1 MFYSL
6 GVELDFSKAS
16 VEYFQAPAMNV
27 AKSQHAASADHGSAC
42 RSARSGAVTV
52 PPCPEGYVALEWL
65 EHAPGFVACLVGPDL
80 VFAHAND
87 AYKRLVGRE
96 ELVGLPFDVALP
108 DVAEQGVLP
117 LLKSALATGERLI
130 QSARP
135 VRLASFGGGT
145 QLRYVDFV
153 AQPIPH
159 VDAEGGRGLLI
170 LGSDVTMETVSQRDL
185 QFSLTHDVLTGLP
198 NHALFRDRLEHALR
212 RAARAQRP
220 LQVVALHLDLF
231 KRVNALVGHQA
242 GERIL
247 RAIAGR
253 IERTAGPD
261 VTVAR
266 DSGDKF
272 LLLLEGEQQPNAAAR
287 IQDVVRAVAEPF
299 EHAEHAVYVTCCVGG
314 AAFPLS
320 GQTAD
325 SLLLAADRALAS
337 AQEAGAGM
345 QRWDDTLPDDAGLAR
360 LQLGFALR
368 EALAGDGLSVHYQP
382 RIDLVTGE
390 ICAVEASVCL
400 NGEEEAVPSATLN
413 GVAEECGLSAE
424 LGDWVLRA
432 AAAQAARWHAMG
444 FAGLRVAVNLSAR
457 QFAMRDLEGAI
468 VRALADAGMPASCL
482 DLGLTENLL
491 VEDVDRVVEGL
502 HALRRLG
509 IRLCLDDFGTGASSL
524 VNLQRLPVDVLKI
537 DGSFLRRVPDEDG
550 AAAVVDAIVTMGHSL
565 GMRVVAD
572 GVAREAQCDFLAR
585 HMCDEV
591 QGDFVSKPVP
601 ADAMTGRLQAGGG
614 LAPRLLRFN
623 RTQSTLLLVDD
634 EPSILSSLRRLLR
647 GDGYRILT
655 ANSGSEGLQILA
667 EHTVDVIVS
676 DQRMPEMTGVEFLRT
691 VRQLYP
697 DTVRIVLSGFTEL
710 QTVTDAVNAGA
721 IYKFLTKPWDDEQ
734 LRTHIQEAVAYGAMA
749 NENRLLTLEVRTA
762 NQKLAAVNRQLESVL
777 ARQQSEIERGEISLD
792 IVHEALDNVPVPVL
806 ASDDLGMIVL
816 VNRAALALF
825 AGRGPVLG
833 CDVRQLFPGLPVQ
846 LSAGEVLSF
855 EHRVDGRRLVAD
867 LRPMGSGSQSRGWL
881 IAFTAA
887 DGDSA
892 AAHPAP

>member
-1 MFYSL
+1 MA
-6 GVELDFSKAS
+6 GV
-16 VEYFQAPAMNV
+16 V
-27 AKSQHAASADHGSAC
+27 A
-42 RSARSGAVTV
+42 V
-52 PPCPEGYVALEWL
+52 PPYAGGYVALDWL

-80 VFAHAND
+80 VFTHAND

-96 ELVGLPFDVALP
+96 DLVGLPFRVALP
-108 DVAEQGVLP
+108 EVAEQGVLP
-117 LLKSALATGERLI
+117 LLKSALETGERVV
-130 QSARP
+130 QCARP
-135 VRLASFGGGT
+135 VRLAVDGGAS
-145 QLRYVDFV
+145 QLRYVDFI
-153 AQPIPH
+153 AQPIPRF
-159 VDAEGGRGLLI
+159 DGEECGALLI
-170 LGSDVTMETVSQRDL
+170 LGSDVTMETVSERDL

-220 LQVVALHLDLF
+220 LQVAALHLDLF
-231 KRVNALVGHQA
+231 KRVNALVGRQG

-247 RAIAGR
+247 REVAGR
-253 IERTAGPD
+253 IERAAGPD

-299 EHAEHAVYVTCCVGG
+299 EHKDHSVYVTCCVGG

-325 SLLLAADRALAS
+325 SLLLAADRALAC
-337 AQEAGAGM
+337 AEEAGAGT
-345 QRWDDTLPDDAGLAR
+345 QRWDDTLPDDAGIAR
-360 LQLGFALR
+360 LRLGFALR
-368 EALAGDGLSVHYQP
+368 EALAGDGLSVYYQP
-382 RIDLVTGE
+382 RVDLVTGE
-390 ICAVEASVCL
+390 ICAVEASVRL
-400 NGEEEAVPSATLN
+400 DKADEALSSATLN

-424 LGDWVLRA
+424 LGAWVLRA
-432 AAAQAARWHAMG
+432 AAAQAAQWRAMG
-444 FAGLRVAVNLSAR
+444 FTSLRVAVNLSAR
-457 QFAMRDLEGAI
+457 QFAMSDLEDVI
-468 VRALADAGMPASCL
+468 VRALAEADMPATCL
-482 DLGLTENLL
+482 DLGLTEN
-491 VEDVDRVVEGL
+491 VVMEDMNRVVDCL
-502 HALRRLG
+502 LALRHLG
-509 IRLCLDDFGTGASSL
+509 IRLCLDDFGTGSSSL
-524 VNLQRLPVDVLKI
+524 INLQRLPVDLLKV

-550 AAAVVDAIVTMGHSL
+550 AAAIVDAIVSMGHSL
-565 GMRVVAD
+565 GMRVIAN
-572 GVAREAQCDFLAR
+572 GVARENQCEFLAR

-591 QGDFVSKPVP
+591 QGDFVSKPLP
-601 ADAMTGRLQAGGG
+601 ADAMTGLLQTGAG

-623 RTQSTLLLVDD
+623 RTQPTLLLVDD
-634 EPSILSSLRRLLR
+634 ETSIVSSLKRLLR

-655 ANSGSEGLQILA
+655 ANSGSDGLKILA

-734 LRTHIQEAVAYGAMA
+734 LRSHIQEAVAYGAMA

-762 NQKLAAVNRQLESVL
+762 NQKLAAVNRQLELGL

-816 VNRAALALF
+816 ANRAASELF
-825 AGRGPVLG
+825 AGREQVLG
-833 CDVRQLFPGLPVQ
+833 CDIRQLFPGMPDRLPE
-846 LSAGEVLSF
+846 GELFSF
-855 EHRVDGRRLVAD
+855 EHRADGKRFTAEV
-867 LRPMGSGSQSRGWL
+867 RPMGSGSQSRGWL
-881 IAFTAA
+881 IAINGVET
-887 DGDSA
+887 D
-892 AAHPAP
+892 

>member
-1 MFYSL
+1 MT
-6 GVELDFSKAS
+6 A
-16 VEYFQAPAMNV
+16 
-27 AKSQHAASADHGSAC
+27 AKSQHPVPLGHGSAC
-42 RSARSGAVTV
+42 RPIRAGAAAV
-52 PPCPEGYVALEWL
+52 PPCPEDYVALEWL

-96 ELVGLPFDVALP
+96 ELIGLPLATALP
-108 DVAEQGVLP
+108 EMADQGVLP
-117 LLKSALATGERLI
+117 LLRSAMETGERVV
-130 QSARP
+130 QCARP
-135 VRLASFGGGT
+135 VRLAGPDGAL

-159 VDAEGGRGLLI
+159 SDGVGGGLLI

-198 NHALFRDRLEHALR
+198 NHALLRDRLERALG
-212 RAARAQRP
+212 RAARAQTP
-220 LQVVALHLDLF
+220 LQLAILHLDLF
-231 KRVNALVGHQA
+231 KRVYALVGHKD

-247 RAIAGR
+247 CEVAAR
-253 IERTAGPD
+253 IERAAGPD

-272 LLLLEGEQQPNAAAR
+272 LLLMEGEQQPNAAAR
-287 IQDVVRAVAEPF
+287 IAAVVKAVAAPF
-299 EHAEHAVYVTCCVGG
+299 EHDGHAVYVTCCVGA

-320 GQTAD
+320 GRTAD
-325 SLLLAADRALAS
+325 GLLLAADRALAR
-337 AQEAGAGM
+337 AQEAGAGV
-345 QRWDDTLPDDAGLAR
+345 QRWDDTAPDDAGLAR

-368 EALAGDGLSVHYQP
+368 EALAGEGLSVYYQP
-382 RIDLVTGE
+382 RADLVTGE
-390 ICAVEASVCL
+390 ICAVEASVRL
-400 NGEEEAVPSATLN
+400 DKQGDAVSPATLN
-413 GVAEECGLSAE
+413 GVAEECGLAAQ
-424 LGDWVLRA
+424 LGEWVLRA
-432 AAAQAARWHAMG
+432 AAAQAARWRAQG
-444 FAGLRVAVNLSAR
+444 FTGLRVAVNLSAR
-457 QFAMRDLEGAI
+457 QFAMCDLDGAI
-468 VRALADAGMPASCL
+468 VRALADAGMPATCL
-482 DLGLTENLL
+482 DLGLTENL
-491 VEDVDRVVEGL
+491 VAEDLDRVVESL
-502 HALRRLG
+502 VALRNLG

-524 VNLQRLPVDVLKI
+524 VNLQRLPVDLLKI
-537 DGSFLRRVPDEDG
+537 DGAFLQRVPDEGG
-550 AAAVVDAIVTMGHSL
+550 AAAIVDAIVTMGHSL

-572 GVAREAQCDFLAR
+572 GVEREGQCEFLAR

-591 QGDFVSKPVP
+591 QGAFVSKPLP
-601 ADAMTGRLQAGGG
+601 SDAMTGLLQTGPG

-623 RTQSTLLLVDD
+623 RTQPTLLLVDD
-634 EPSILSSLRRLLR
+634 EPSIVSSLKRLLR

-655 ANSGSEGLQILA
+655 ANSGSAGLQILA

-734 LRTHIQEAVAYGAMA
+734 LRVHIQEAVAYGAMA

-816 VNRAALALF
+816 ANRAAADLF
-825 AGRGPVLG
+825 SGRGQVLG
-833 CDVRQLFPGLPVQ
+833 CDLRQLFPGLPDPVPAGRMCTFDYDAGGKH
-846 LSAGEVLSF
+846 LSAE
-855 EHRVDGRRLVAD
+855 
-867 LRPMGSGSQSRGWL
+867 LRPMGNGSQSRGWL
-881 IAFTAA
+881 IAIHGAET
-887 DGDSA
+887 D
-892 AAHPAP
+892 

>member
-1 MFYSL
+1 MT
-6 GVELDFSKAS
+6 
-16 VEYFQAPAMNV
+16 V
-27 AKSQHAASADHGSAC
+27 AKSQHIASAMAGVVA
-42 RSARSGAVTV
+42 V
-52 PPCPEGYVALEWL
+52 PPSPEGYVALEWL

-96 ELVGLPFDVALP
+96 DLIGLPFHIALP

-117 LLKSALATGERLI
+117 LLKTCLATGERLI
-130 QSARP
+130 QRARP
-135 VRLASFGGGT
+135 VNLAVDGGAS
-145 QLRYVDFV
+145 QLRYVDFI

-159 VDAEGGRGLLI
+159 SDGEGRGALLI
-170 LGSDVTMETVSQRDL
+170 LGSDVTMESVSQRDL
-185 QFSLTHDVLTGLP
+185 HFTLTHDVLTGLP
-198 NHALFRDRLEHALR
+198 NHALFRDRLDHALR

-220 LQVVALHLDLF
+220 LQVAALHLDLF
-231 KRVNALVGHQA
+231 KRVNALVGREG

-247 RAIAGR
+247 REVAGR
-253 IERTAGPD
+253 IERAAGPD

-272 LLLLEGEQQPNAAAR
+272 LLLLEGDQQPNAAAR

-299 EHAEHAVYVTCCVGG
+299 EHEGHSVYVTCCVGG
-314 AAFPLS
+314 AAFPLG

-325 SLLLAADRALAS
+325 SLLLAADRALAC

-345 QRWDDTLPDDAGLAR
+345 QRWDDTLPGDTGVVR

-382 RIDLVTGE
+382 RVDLVTGE
-390 ICAVEASVCL
+390 ICAVEASARL
-400 NGEEEAVPSATLN
+400 DKEGDAVSPATLN

-424 LGDWVLRA
+424 LAAWVVRA
-432 AAAQAARWHAMG
+432 AAAQAAQWRAMG
-444 FAGLRVAVNLSAR
+444 FTALRVAVNLSAR
-457 QFAMRDLEGAI
+457 QVAMADLEGTI
-468 VRALADAGMPASCL
+468 VRALAEANMPATCL
-482 DLGLTENLL
+482 DLGLTENL
-491 VEDVDRVVEGL
+491 VTEDMNRVVDRL
-502 HALRRLG
+502 LALRHLG
-509 IRLCLDDFGTGASSL
+509 VRLCLDDFGTGSSSL
-524 VNLQRLPVDVLKI
+524 VNLQRLPVDLLKI

-550 AAAVVDAIVTMGHSL
+550 AGAIVDAIVSMGHSL
-565 GMRVVAD
+565 GMRVVAN
-572 GVAREAQCDFLAR
+572 GVEREVQCEYLAR
-585 HMCDEV
+585 HMCDEA
-591 QGDFVSKPVP
+591 QGDFVSKPLP
-601 ADAMTGRLQAGGG
+601 ADAMTALLQAGAGI
-614 LAPRLLRFN
+614 APRLLRFN
-623 RTQSTLLLVDD
+623 RTQPTLLLVDD
-634 EPSILSSLRRLLR
+634 ETSIVSSLRRLLR

-655 ANSGSEGLQILA
+655 ANSGSDGLKILA

-734 LRTHIQEAVAYGAMA
+734 LRSHIQEAVAYGAMA

-762 NQKLAAVNRQLESVL
+762 NQKLAAVNRQLELGL

-816 VNRAALALF
+816 ANRAASDLF
-825 AGRGPVLG
+825 AGREQLLG
-833 CDVRQLFPGLPVQ
+833 SDVRQLFPGMPDRFPE
-846 LSAGEVLSF
+846 GELFSF
-855 EHRVDGRRLVAD
+855 EHRANGKRFTAEV
-867 LRPMGSGSQSRGWL
+867 RPMGSGSQSRGWL
-881 IAFTAA
+881 IAINGMET
-887 DGDSA
+887 D
-892 AAHPAP
+892 

>member
-1 MFYSL
+1 MA
-6 GVELDFSKAS
+6 GV
-16 VEYFQAPAMNV
+16 V
-27 AKSQHAASADHGSAC
+27 A
-42 RSARSGAVTV
+42 V

-96 ELVGLPFDVALP
+96 DLIGLPFDVALP

-117 LLKSALATGERLI
+117 LLKSCLATGERLI
-130 QSARP
+130 QRARP
-135 VRLASFGGGT
+135 VNLAVDGGAS
-145 QLRYVDFV
+145 QLRYVDFI

-159 VDAEGGRGLLI
+159 SDGEGRGALLI

-185 QFSLTHDVLTGLP
+185 HFTLTHDVLTGLP
-198 NHALFRDRLEHALR
+198 NHALFRDRLDHALR

-220 LQVVALHLDLF
+220 LQVAALHLDLF
-231 KRVNALVGHQA
+231 KRVNALVGAQG

-247 RAIAGR
+247 REVAGR
-253 IERTAGPD
+253 IERAAGAD

-272 LLLLEGEQQPNAAAR
+272 LLLLEGDQQPNAAAR
-287 IQDVVRAVAEPF
+287 IRDVVRAVAEPF
-299 EHAEHAVYVTCCVGG
+299 EHEGHSVYVTCCVGA

-325 SLLLAADRALAS
+325 SLLLAADRALAC
-337 AQEAGAGM
+337 AEEAGAGM
-345 QRWDDTLPDDAGLAR
+345 QRWDDTLPDAAGVAR

-368 EALAGDGLSVHYQP
+368 EALAGDGLSMHYQP
-382 RIDLVTGE
+382 RVDLVTGE
-390 ICAVEASVCL
+390 ICAVEASVRL
-400 NGEEEAVPSATLN
+400 DKDGDAVSPATLN

-424 LGDWVLRA
+424 LAAWVVRA
-432 AAAQAARWHAMG
+432 AAAQAAQWRAMG
-444 FAGLRVAVNLSAR
+444 YTALRVAVNLTAR
-457 QFAMRDLEGAI
+457 QVAMGDLEGTI
-468 VRALADAGMPASCL
+468 VRALAEANMPATCL
-482 DLGLTENLL
+482 DLGLTENL
-491 VEDVDRVVEGL
+491 VMEDMNRVVDRL
-502 HALRRLG
+502 LALRHLG
-509 IRLCLDDFGTGASSL
+509 VRLCIDDFGTGSSSL
-524 VNLQRLPVDVLKI
+524 VNLQRLPVDLLKI

-550 AAAVVDAIVTMGHSL
+550 AGAIVDAIVSMGHSL
-565 GMRVVAD
+565 GMRVVAN
-572 GVAREAQCDFLAR
+572 GVEREVQCEYLAR
-585 HMCDEV
+585 HMCDEA
-591 QGDFVSKPVP
+591 QGDFVSRPLAV
-601 ADAMTGRLQAGGG
+601 DAMTALLQAGAG

-623 RTQSTLLLVDD
+623 RTQPTLLLVDD
-634 EPSILSSLRRLLR
+634 ETSIVSSLKRLLR

-655 ANSGSEGLQILA
+655 ANSGSDGLKILA

-734 LRTHIQEAVAYGAMA
+734 LRSHIQEAVAYGAMA

-762 NQKLAAVNRQLESVL
+762 NQKLAAVNRQLELGL

-816 VNRAALALF
+816 ANRAASDLF
-825 AGRGPVLG
+825 AGREQLLG
-833 CDVRQLFPGLPVQ
+833 SDVRQLFPGMPDRFPE
-846 LSAGEVLSF
+846 GELFSF
-855 EHRVDGRRLVAD
+855 EHRANGTRFTAEV
-867 LRPMGSGSQSRGWL
+867 RPMGSGSQSRGWL
-881 IAFTAA
+881 IAINGMET
-887 DGDSA
+887 D
-892 AAHPAP
+892 

>member
-1 MFYSL
+1 MA
-6 GVELDFSKAS
+6 GV
-16 VEYFQAPAMNV
+16 V
-27 AKSQHAASADHGSAC
+27 A
-42 RSARSGAVTV
+42 V

-96 ELVGLPFDVALP
+96 DLIGMPFHVALP

-117 LLKSALATGERLI
+117 LLKSCLATGERLV
-130 QSARP
+130 QRARP
-135 VRLASFGGGT
+135 VNLAVDGGAS
-145 QLRYVDFV
+145 QLRYVDFI

-159 VDAEGGRGLLI
+159 SDGEGRGALLI

-185 QFSLTHDVLTGLP
+185 HFTLTHDVLTGLP
-198 NHALFRDRLEHALR
+198 NHALFRDRLDHALR

-220 LQVVALHLDLF
+220 LQVAALHLDLF
-231 KRVNALVGHQA
+231 KRVNALVGREG

-247 RAIAGR
+247 REVAGR
-253 IERTAGPD
+253 IERAAGPD

-272 LLLLEGEQQPNAAAR
+272 LLLLEGDQQPNAAAR

-299 EHAEHAVYVTCCVGG
+299 EHEGHSVYVTCCVGA

-325 SLLLAADRALAS
+325 SLLLAADRALAC
-337 AQEAGAGM
+337 AVEAGAGT
-345 QRWDDTLPDDAGLAR
+345 QRWDDTLPDDAGVAR

-368 EALAGDGLSVHYQP
+368 EALAGDGLSVYYQP
-382 RIDLVTGE
+382 RVDLVTGE
-390 ICAVEASVCL
+390 ICAVEASVRL
-400 NGEEEAVPSATLN
+400 DKEGDAVSPATLN

-424 LGDWVLRA
+424 LAAWVVRA
-432 AAAQAARWHAMG
+432 AAAQAAQWRAMG
-444 FAGLRVAVNLSAR
+444 FTALRVAVNLSAR
-457 QFAMRDLEGAI
+457 QVAMGDLEDTI
-468 VRALADAGMPASCL
+468 VRALAEANMPATCL
-482 DLGLTENLL
+482 DLGLAENL
-491 VEDVDRVVEGL
+491 VMEDMNRVVDRL
-502 HALRRLG
+502 LALRHLG
-509 IRLCLDDFGTGASSL
+509 IRLCLDDFGTGSSSL
-524 VNLQRLPVDVLKI
+524 VNLQRLPVDLLKI

-550 AAAVVDAIVTMGHSL
+550 AGAIVDAIVSMGHSL
-565 GMRVVAD
+565 GMRVVAN
-572 GVAREAQCDFLAR
+572 GVEREVQCEYLAR
-585 HMCDEV
+585 HMCDEA
-591 QGDFVSKPVP
+591 QGDFVSKPLA
-601 ADAMTGRLQAGGG
+601 ADAMTALLQKGAG

-623 RTQSTLLLVDD
+623 RTQPTLLLVDD
-634 EPSILSSLRRLLR
+634 ETSIVSSLKRLLR

-655 ANSGSEGLQILA
+655 ANSGSDGLKILA

-734 LRTHIQEAVAYGAMA
+734 LRSHIQEAVAYGLMA

-762 NQKLAAVNRQLESVL
+762 NQKLAAVNRQLELGL
-777 ARQQSEIERGEISLD
+777 ARQRSEIERGEISLD

-816 VNRAALALF
+816 ANRAASELF
-825 AGRGPVLG
+825 AGREQVLG
-833 CDVRQLFPGLPVQ
+833 SDLRQLFPGVPDHFPE
-846 LSAGEVLSF
+846 GEMFSF
-855 EHRVDGRRLVAD
+855 EHRVDGKRFTAEV
-867 LRPMGSGSQSRGWL
+867 RPMGSGSQSRGWL
-881 IAFTAA
+881 IAMNGMQT
-887 DGDSA
+887 D
-892 AAHPAP
+892 